1 MRENGSGRWK
11 TVDIQ
16 RVTRAT
22 GIPWTG
28 YTGPVGHRPKVD
40 PARPSHPS
48 PLRRHRP
55 DDGPFGVGQVILTVV
70 VRALMELLGGPV
82 PGHGSLR
89 IWVRSPT
96 GMPHPAGPLNLWN
109 KLSGTRTG
117 TPGSTGTPAFPFD
130 IQRVCG
136 PDIGCTFP
144 RCRIALPSGS
154 AVRSGPPGA

>member
-28 YTGPVGHRPKVD
+28 YAGPVEHRPKVD

-55 DDGPFGVGQVILTVV
+55 DDGPFGVGQIVLTVV

-82 PGHGSLR
+82 PGHGDLR
-89 IWVRSPT
+89 IWVNGQYRI
-96 GMPHPAGPLNLWN
+96 PHPARPLNLWN
-109 KLSGTRTG
+109 KLSGMVCEKSLRGPTDMARRLRISSRNRLTR
-117 TPGSTGTPAFPFD
+117 SLISIIWKIWF
-130 IQRVCG
+130 R
-136 PDIGCTFP
+136 
-144 RCRIALPSGS
+144 LN
-154 AVRSGPPGA
+154 